1 MSIFRDLY
9 MFKVK
14 VFLGAL
20 RSSKSSLLLI
30 AIYVLGL
37 LPSSVGMSLTVVNL
51 VKGGIDLTTY
61 VDLFS
66 IILNVIFVFL
76 LLFSLRGYVAYEYEQ
91 NVIFTSPVDP
101 RTYLLASLLTDITA
115 ISIFLFPAYLF
126 LIIIIVSLQLSVLS
140 TAMVVTC
147 LILVSFFIYFI
158 KTSLSILE
166 SHLQNIIIR
175 AIIVL
180 VAALLLFP
188 AVEYALQHQIG
199 YSKLPYPSTLV
210 TEIVLRSIQGSPLNP
225 MLIFGVLTYFSLSL
239 ILFLHCSKIILFL
252 HCSKIDIYRYAKPI
266 PLVSPFDTSMRTQT
280 IKTGQNIRFFS
291 KVGSYI
297 SLNIESKSLQ
307 IFLIKKEIVRMTR
320 DGSFFIVLLF
330 YVLLSIIS
338 FLSRSS
344 EAAFPML
351 LFLLSFYAFLVPAM
365 LMSNWRIVEQDLL
378 WIPITAGLDFVFI
391 TKAIMYT
398 FVITG
403 FTVPAILILILS
415 VVNNFEPITSLV
427 LVASSSII
435 GSSINLY
442 TAMEFLSKKRRAT
455 PSIMISYVAMF
466 LSGLL
471 ISPVYIY
478 ALANIF
484 LGFDILIRIVFAVP
498 TLVYSVAIYRVFSKK
513 IERKALNIE
522 LS

>member
-115 ISIFLFPAYLF
+115 LSIFLFPAYLF

-239 ILFLHCSKIILFL
+239 ILFL

>member
-1 MSIFRDLY
+1 MSIIRDLY

-20 RSSKSSLLLI
+20 RSSRSSLLII
-30 AIYVLGL
+30 AIYIIGL
-37 LPSSVGMSLTVVNL
+37 LPPSVGMSLTVVNL

-76 LLFSLRGYVAYEYEQ
+76 LLFSLRGYIAYEYEQ
-91 NVIFTSPVDP
+91 NLIFTSSVNP
-101 RTYLLASLLTDITA
+101 RTYLLASLLADITA
-115 ISIFLFPAYLF
+115 LSIFLFPAYLF
-126 LIIIIVSLQLSVLS
+126 LAILTISLQLSILS
-140 TAMVVTC
+140 TSMIITY
-147 LILVSFFIYFI
+147 LLLFSLLMYFI

-166 SHLQNIIIR
+166 SQLQSIIIR
-175 AIIVL
+175 AVL
-180 VAALLLFP
+180 VIVAALLLFP
-188 AVEYALQHQIG
+188 AVEFALQDQIR

-210 TEIVLRSIQGSPLNP
+210 SEIVLRSIQGSPLNS
-225 MLIFGVLTYFSLSL
+225 MAILGVLTYFSFSL
-239 ILFLHCSKIILFL
+239 ILFL

-291 KVGSYI
+291 KVGSRI
-297 SLNIESKSLQ
+297 NLNIEPKSLQ
-307 IFLIKKEIVRMTR
+307 IFLIKKEIVRMAR

-330 YVLLSIIS
+330 YVSLSVIS
-338 FLSRSS
+338 FTSRSN
-344 EAAFPML
+344 EAAFPMWM
-351 LFLLSFYAFLVPAM
+351 FILSFYAFLVPAM
-365 LMSNWRIVEQDLL
+365 LTSNWRIVEQDLL
-378 WIPITAGLDFVFI
+378 WIPLTAGLNFVFI
-391 TKAIMYT
+391 AKAILYT
-398 FVITG
+398 FMITA

-415 VVNNFEPITSLV
+415 VTNNFEPVTSLV
-427 LVASSSII
+427 LTASSSII

-442 TAMEFLSKKRRAT
+442 TAMGFLSKKRRAT
-455 PSIMISYVAMF
+455 PSIMITYTAMF

-478 ALANIF
+478 ALTSIF
-484 LGFDILIRIVFAVP
+484 LGFDAPIRIVLAIP
-498 TLVYSVAIYRVFSKK
+498 TLAYSAAIYQVFSKK
-513 IERKALNIE
+513 IERKALGIE